1 MPKLIRAAGPPAF
14 RRLDP
19 APGAPSAAAP
29 AALEPGYAQEKQDH
43 ERADDRTDD
52 ARRVDP
58 VDGHRVVEEQVLQES
73 PDEGPQHTE
82 CDRAQEPHRVLAW
95 HEQPGDGAGDQADD
109 EQDDDECQ
117 HERTATRQRD
127 TYASAVAACHGP
139 SAGCIRPGS
148 VRVLPFGAT
157 RLDTLRCSGWPRRL
171 AAQDA
176 ALSRR

>member
-1 MPKLIRAAGPPAF
+1 MPKLIRAASLPAF

-29 AALEPGYAQEKQDH
+29 AAFVPGRAQEKQDH

-58 VDGHRVVEEQVLQES
+58 VDGHRVLEEQVLQES

-82 CDRAQEPHRVLAW
+82 CDRAQEPDRVLAG

-117 HERTATRQRD
+117 HGRTATRQWD
-127 TYASAVAACHGP
+127 TYAERSCCPPWGRRRAATGLGSAGFSRLAPLGRIRYGAVAGP
-139 SAGCIRPGS
+139 
-148 VRVLPFGAT
+148 VV
-157 RLDTLRCSGWPRRL
+157 
-171 AAQDA
+171 
-176 ALSRR
+176 